1 MLCHF
6 CLDCLGKWVSLSQF
20 KQNLLTLREMMS
32 KKVRWETNINIFFI
46 WLSLIKDAER
56 SRSSSAAKD
65 FIISDLNEK
74 GKIIWVPS
82 EDINKSEVKP
92 SDYVEEKLGGK
103 SIKQV
108 AYKFYKESKKH
119 GIIYFLI
126 LLPFLQFV
134 LRL

>member
-1 MLCHF
+1 MSVSVAIQTESI
-6 CLDCLGKWVSLSQF
+6 DIERNNEQKGK
-20 KQNLLTLREMMS
+20 MA
-32 KKVRWETNINIFFI
+32 NINIFFI
-46 WLSLIKDAER
+46 WLSFIVDAEC
-56 SRSSSAAKD
+56 SKSSSAAKD